1 MVIEIVPA
9 KARAKTIASLRILVE
24 SPRYLLLHGFYK
36 EASNIMKNAA
46 KLNNKPAPE
55 GKLVASVKI
64 SGGTVKDLFK
74 PAYRRI
80 TLIVWLITFTI
91 TTMYFGT
98 IWMVPLL
105 VNVDRCSLAK
115 GPARYAC
122 RCKVIKTA
130 NIIGIITGGLGE
142 PIGAL
147 IAFTLIDRLGRKRS
161 LILGFFVTGISFV
174 LLMLCT
180 SYVTIITNS
189 KSRDNFNLISL
200 ALFCYRGIRYA
211 LILLIRSCNCYLLD
225 ISYIYIS
232 EIYPNKF
239 RATGL
244 GTARAFA
251 GLGNVLSSFIGQAL
265 FLASD
270 IAALATFTGL
280 SLVGLMC
287 SLTIT
292 VETKGRL
299 LKVS

>member
-1 MVIEIVPA
+1 
-9 KARAKTIASLRILVE
+9 
-24 SPRYLLLHGFYK
+24 
-36 EASNIMKNAA
+36 
-46 KLNNKPAPE
+46 
-55 GKLVASVKI
+55 
-64 SGGTVKDLFK
+64 
-74 PAYRRI
+74 
-80 TLIVWLITFTI
+80 
-91 TTMYFGT
+91 MYFGT

-122 RCKVIKTA
+122 RCKEIKTA
-130 NIIGIITGGLGE
+130 NIIGIIIGGLGE
-142 PIGAL
+142 PIG
-147 IAFTLIDRLGRKRS
+147 
-161 LILGFFVTGISFV
+161 
-174 LLMLCT
+174 
-180 SYVTIITNS
+180 YVTIITNS

-232 EIYPNKF
+232 EIYPTKF

-251 GLGNVLSSFIGQAL
+251 GLGNVLSPFIGQAL

-280 SLVGLMC
+280 SLVGLVC